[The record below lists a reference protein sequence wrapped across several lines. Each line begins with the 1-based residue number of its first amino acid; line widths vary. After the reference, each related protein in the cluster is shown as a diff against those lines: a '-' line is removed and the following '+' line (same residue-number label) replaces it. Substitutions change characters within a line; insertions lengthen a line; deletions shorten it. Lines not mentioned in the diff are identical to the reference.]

1 MKNRRLL
8 QSLSFIDDK
17 YVKEAEP
24 KMAKSTSTNPLIAV
38 ACLALVAILGLYL
51 FIPLKPNT
59 VDLSVYADSEYSPLI
74 AAIDNYVYKPKQ
86 YKNNFKR
93 LTSLLGNLSFGLGMS
108 KDDAAAPEYEGGT
121 SNVGNSYVE
130 TTDNQVNGVIEAD
143 LLKRTETHAFRLG
156 IDQNA
161 DILKIYTVNGENSE
175 EIATLVI
182 PNFTNE
188 FGTKLYGEMYLSLD
202 GKTVTVIRTYT
213 EKTEDAKY
221 STSKVGITS
230 IDVSDLTAPIVKK
243 QVSIDGSYN
252 TSRMVDGKLLLIS
265 EYSVRSSE
273 IDYSSPETFVP
284 TITDGDTTKCIEFEN
299 IIYPDMLTNLRY
311 SVVSLMSENGLQ
323 MLGANALLCYNSE
336 IYVSGENVYATR
348 SYSKDG
354 SFDGSETL
362 HFRQTLTDIVVLNY
376 SDDTLTNKGIL
387 TVEGA
392 VLNQYSMDE
401 HEGHLRVVTSTN
413 DTIYITKPD
422 GVDETVVTGLLA
434 DKRRSTTLTIFK
446 LDTNEKIAE
455 IRDFAPE
462 GEEALSVR
470 FDGDTAYVCTAEV
483 VKNTDPVYFFDLSDY
498 TNITYTDT
506 GVIDGFSTSLI
517 KLGDGYLLGIGQEN
531 ASYNKVEIYE
541 EIDGKV
547 VSVDKYLFQGNYSTD
562 YKAYFIDRE
571 SDMFGFAIEY
581 RTGDDIETFEHAYVL
596 LAFNGYELVEVY
608 EISFGKT
615 YTNPS
620 SVRVFMIDDYL
631 YFTNDTEM
639 KVYNIT
645 E

>member
-8 QSLSFIDDK
+8 QSLSFIDNK

-93 LTSLLGNLSFGLGMS
+93 IINTFSFGFKLAAGS
-108 KDDAAAPEYEGGT
+108 KGEASSPDLEESMGS
-121 SNVGNSYVE
+121 SNNGYVE

-156 IDQNA
+156 INQGT
-161 DILKIYTVNGENSE
+161 DILKIYTVNGKNSE
-175 EIATLVI
+175 EIATLDI
-182 PNFTNE
+182 PKFTDE
-188 FGTKLYGEMYLSLD
+188 VSTTSSGEMYLSLD
-202 GKTVTVIRTYT
+202 GKTVTVIKNYSTKAESQKYT
-213 EKTEDAKY
+213 
-221 STSKVGITS
+221 TSKVGITS
-230 IDVSDLTAPIVKK
+230 IDVSDLTAPAVKK

-265 EYSVRSSE
+265 NYTVRSSE
-273 IDYSSPETFVP
+273 IDYSKPETFVP

-299 IIYPDMLTNLRY
+299 IIYPDKLTNLRY
-311 SVVSLMSENGLQ
+311 TVVSLMSENGLQ
-323 MLGANALLCYNSE
+323 MLGANALLCYNSDV
-336 IYVSGENVYATR
+336 YVSNENVYVTR
-348 SYSKDG
+348 DYSITD
-354 SFDGSETL
+354 SFDGSDQR
-362 HFRQTLTDIVVLNY
+362 HYFRTLTDISILKY
-376 SDDTLTNKGIL
+376 ADGTLENNG
-387 TVEGA
+387 TVTVDGSIR
-392 VLNQYSMDE
+392 NQYSMDE
-401 HEGHLRVVTSTN
+401 YNGHLRVVTSTN
-413 DTIYITKPD
+413 DRIYINGPEY
-422 GVDETVVTGLLA
+422 VDKATELLA
-434 DKRRSTTLTIFK
+434 DKRESASLTVFN

-455 IRDFAPE
+455 VRDFAPE
-462 GEEALSVR
+462 GEEAMSVR

-517 KLGDGYLLGIGQEN
+517 QLGDGYLLGIGQEN

-581 RTGDDIETFEHAYVL
+581 RTGDGIETFEHAYVL

-620 SVRVFMIDDYL
+620 RVRVFMIDDYL

>member
-86 YKNNFKR
+86 YKNNFNR
-93 LTSLLGNLSFGLGMS
+93 IINTFSFGFKLAAGS
-108 KDDAAAPEYEGGT
+108 KGDASSPDLEESMGSPNNG
-121 SNVGNSYVE
+121 YVE
-130 TTDNQVNGVIEAD
+130 TTDNQVVGVIEAD

-156 IDQNA
+156 INQGT

-175 EIATLVI
+175 EIATLDI
-182 PNFTNE
+182 PKFTDE
-188 FGTKLYGEMYLSLD
+188 VSTTSSGEMYLSLD
-202 GKTVTVIRTYT
+202 GKTVTVIKNYSTKAESQKYT
-213 EKTEDAKY
+213 
-221 STSKVGITS
+221 TSKVGITS
-230 IDVSDLTAPIVKK
+230 IDVSDLTAPAVKK

-265 EYSVRSSE
+265 KYSVRSSE
-273 IDYSSPETFVP
+273 IDYSNPETFVP

-299 IIYPDMLTNLRY
+299 IIYPDKLTNLRY
-311 SVVSLMSENGLQ
+311 TVVSLMSENGLQ
-323 MLGANALLCYNSE
+323 MLGANALLCYNSDV
-336 IYVSGENVYATR
+336 YVSNENVYVTR
-348 SYSKDG
+348 DYSITD
-354 SFDGSETL
+354 SFDGSDQR
-362 HFRQTLTDIVVLNY
+362 HYFRTLTDISILKY
-376 SDDTLTNKGIL
+376 ADGTLENRG
-387 TVEGA
+387 TVTVDGSIR
-392 VLNQYSMDE
+392 NQYSMDE
-401 HEGHLRVVTSTN
+401 YEGHLRVVTSTIDRLYVN
-413 DTIYITKPD
+413 GPQY
-422 GVDETVVTGLLA
+422 VDKATELLA
-434 DKRRSTTLTIFK
+434 DKRESASLTVFN

-455 IRDFAPE
+455 VRDFAPE
-462 GEEALSVR
+462 NEEAMSVR
-470 FDGDTAYVCTAEV
+470 FDGKKAYVCTAEV

-498 TNITYTDT
+498 SNITYTDT

-517 KLGDGYLLGIGQEN
+517 QLGDGYLLGIGQEN
-531 ASYNKVEIYE
+531 ASYNKVEVYE

-581 RTGDDIETFEHAYVL
+581 RTGDGIETFEHVYVL
-596 LAFNGYELVEVY
+596 LAFKGYELVEMY
-608 EISFGKT
+608 EINFGKT

-620 SVRVFMIDDYL
+620 RVRVFMIDDYL

>member
-24 KMAKSTSTNPLIAV
+24 KMEKSTSTNPLITV

-74 AAIDNYVYKPKQ
+74 AAIDGYVYKPKQ
-86 YKNNFKR
+86 YKNNFSR
-93 LTSLLGNLSFGLGMS
+93 IVNNFSFGLKFTS
-108 KDDAAAPEYEGGT
+108 KGDATASPEYSEPDS
-121 SNVGNSYVE
+121 SNGYVE
-130 TTDNQVNGVIEAD
+130 TTDNQVDGVIEAD
-143 LLKRTETHAFRLG
+143 LLKRTATHAFRLG
-156 IDQNA
+156 IKDGSNV
-161 DILKIYTVNGENSE
+161 LKIYTVAAEASM
-175 EIATLVI
+175 EIAKLDI
-182 PNFTNE
+182 PKFAGE
-188 FGTKLYGEMYLSLD
+188 ISTKSAGEMYLSLD
-202 GKTVTVIRTYT
+202 GKTITVIKKYS
-213 EKTEDAKY
+213 EKTEDKNYA
-221 STSKVGITS
+221 TSKVGITS
-230 IDVSDLTAPIVKK
+230 IDVSDPTAPIVKK
-243 QVSIDGSYN
+243 QVSIDGFYN

-273 IDYSSPETFVP
+273 IDYAKPETFVP
-284 TITDGDTTKCIEFEN
+284 SITEGDTTKCIEFKD
-299 IIYPDMLTNLRY
+299 IIYPDKLTSLRY
-311 SVVSLMSENGLQ
+311 NVVSLMSENGLQ
-323 MLGANALLCYNSE
+323 MLGANALLCYNSDV
-336 IYVSGENVYATR
+336 YVSNENVYVTR
-348 SYSKDG
+348 DYSIID
-354 SFDGSETL
+354 SFDGSDQRHYFRTL
-362 HFRQTLTDIVVLNY
+362 SDIQILKYADGTLE
-376 SDDTLTNKGIL
+376 NKG
-387 TVEGA
+387 TVTVDGRIR
-392 VLNQYSMDE
+392 NQYSMDE
-401 HEGHLRVVTSTN
+401 YNGHLRVVTSTN
-413 DTIYITKPD
+413 DRIYINGPEY
-422 GVDETVVTGLLA
+422 VDKATELLA
-434 DKRRSTTLTIFK
+434 NKRESASLTVFN

-455 IRDFAPE
+455 VRDFAPE
-462 GEEALSVR
+462 GEEAMSVR

-517 KLGDGYLLGIGQEN
+517 QLGDGYLLGIGQEN

-581 RTGDDIETFEHAYVL
+581 RTGDGIETFEHAYVL

>member
-86 YKNNFKR
+86 YKNNFNR
-93 LTSLLGNLSFGLGMS
+93 IINTFSFGFKLAAGS
-108 KDDAAAPEYEGGT
+108 KGEASSPDLEESMGS
-121 SNVGNSYVE
+121 SNNGYVE

-156 IDQNA
+156 INQGT

-175 EIATLVI
+175 EIATLDI
-182 PNFTNE
+182 PKFTDE
-188 FGTKLYGEMYLSLD
+188 VSTTSSGEMYLSLD
-202 GKTVTVIRTYT
+202 GKTVTVIKNYSTKAESQKYT
-213 EKTEDAKY
+213 
-221 STSKVGITS
+221 TSKVGITS

-265 EYSVRSSE
+265 KYSVRSSE
-273 IDYSSPETFVP
+273 IDYSNPETFVP
-284 TITDGDTTKCIEFEN
+284 TITDGDTTKCIEFKD
-299 IIYPDMLTNLRY
+299 IIYPDKLTNLRY
-311 SVVSLMSENGLQ
+311 TVVSLMSENGLQ
-323 MLGANALLCYNSE
+323 MLGANALLCYNSDV
-336 IYVSGENVYATR
+336 YVSNENVYVTR
-348 SYSKDG
+348 DYSITD
-354 SFDGSETL
+354 SFDGSDQR
-362 HFRQTLTDIVVLNY
+362 HYFRTLTDISILKY
-376 SDDTLTNKGIL
+376 ADGTLENRGSV
-387 TVEGA
+387 TVDGSIR
-392 VLNQYSMDE
+392 NQYSMDE
-401 HEGHLRVVTSTN
+401 YEGHLRVVTSTIDRLYVN
-413 DTIYITKPD
+413 GPQY
-422 GVDETVVTGLLA
+422 VDKATELLA
-434 DKRRSTTLTIFK
+434 DKRESASLTVFN
-446 LDTNEKIAE
+446 LETNEKIAE
-455 IRDFAPE
+455 VRDFAPE
-462 GEEALSVR
+462 NEEAMSVR
-470 FDGDTAYVCTAEV
+470 FDGNSAYVCTAEV
-483 VKNTDPVYFFDLSDY
+483 VKNTDPVYFFDLKDY
-498 TNITYTDT
+498 SNITYTDT

-517 KLGDGYLLGIGQEN
+517 QLGDGYLLGIGQEN

-547 VSVDKYLFQGNYSTD
+547 VSVDKYLFQGNYSTN

-581 RTGDDIETFEHAYVL
+581 RTGDGIETFEHAYVL

-620 SVRVFMIDDYL
+620 RVRVFMIDDYL